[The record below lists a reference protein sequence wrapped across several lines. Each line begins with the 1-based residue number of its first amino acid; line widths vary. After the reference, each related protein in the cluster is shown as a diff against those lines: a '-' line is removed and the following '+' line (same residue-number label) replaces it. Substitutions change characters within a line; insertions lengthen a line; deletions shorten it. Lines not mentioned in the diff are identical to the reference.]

1 MVPTPQTRSKPQVK
15 IELEVEQWEDI
26 SAAME
31 NEYGRPTVSY
41 SGRGMM
47 GDRCIGVSFDRDS
60 SGGIWSLAT
69 ALAEIDIDLARDM
82 GEPRQDSM
90 GLGTIY
96 YWPRV
101 TAPEGTEEYDDE
113 DEEW

>member
-1 MVPTPQTRSKPQVK
+1 MR
-15 IELEVEQWEDI
+15 IELEQDQWDAI
-26 SAAME
+26 SQVME
-31 NEYGRPTVSY
+31 NEYGRPTASY

-47 GDRCIGVSFDRDS
+47 GERCIGVTFDGEG
-60 SGGIWSLAT
+60 GGIWSLAT
-69 ALAEIDIDLARDM
+69 ALAEVDIDLAQGM

-101 TAPEGTEEYDDE
+101 TAPEGAYDEDYDD